1 MDGIM
6 TEGLKQDAAFKYSTF
21 LGILLE
27 TFLRTCAVFFCQAG
41 PVSPA
46 AEYAVKY
53 PIKHVDIENHAEYL
67 L

>member
-27 TFLRTCAVFFCQAG
+27 IFLRIVLYFFGQTG
-41 PVSPA
+41 VVSSA

-53 PIKHVDIENHAEYL
+53 LIKHVDIENHAEYL